1 MAHVTLK
8 DIAQSLNISVS
19 TVSRALNNKGDI
31 DPETKKMV
39 KNKARDLGYF
49 PNTAAKALKGK
60 NSLLLGVIIDD
71 NANPFYAEV
80 LKGMEKAARKKGF
93 HLILV
98 NTAGRLDEQKFA
110 VEFLQSRGVD
120 GILLAPVRDDKPK
133 DLEYFRVPFV
143 VVGRHFEKADL
154 LEIYNDDETGGYI
167 ATKRL
172 LEKGKR
178 KLLHICSRLNIFP
191 SRARLNGF
199 KKALKEYNLES
210 SRRIIEISNGPEEVN
225 DKLKTFIEQNGKVDG
240 IFAFNDLYAMEAL
253 KVVNDMKM
261 KVPEDIAIIGYDDI
275 PYVRYTSPMLTTVS
289 LNEVWIGEKSVEL
302 LLKSIEHKIIR
313 KKRYMQTPVLN
324 IRDSG

>member
-8 DIAQSLNISVS
+8 DIAKSLKISVS
-19 TVSRALNNKGDI
+19 TVSRALNDKGDI
-31 DPETKKMV
+31 DPETKK
-39 KNKARDLGYF
+39 KIQIRARELGYF

-110 VEFLQSRGVD
+110 VDFLQSRGVD
-120 GILLAPVRDDKPK
+120 GILLAPVRDDHPE
-133 DLEYFRVPFV
+133 DLDNFQVPFV
-143 VVGRHFEKADL
+143 IVGRHFEKADL

-172 LEKGKR
+172 LENGR
-178 KLLHICSRLNIFP
+178 RNLLHICSRLNIFP
-191 SRARLNGF
+191 SRARLMGF
-199 KKALKEYNLES
+199 MDALKEYNIDGS
-210 SRRIIEISNGPEEVN
+210 KKIIEIKDGPEEVN
-225 DKLKTFIEQNGKVDG
+225 DKLRNFITQNGEIDG

-253 KVVNDMKM
+253 KVVNDMGM
-261 KVPEDIAIIGYDDI
+261 KVPKDVAIIGYDDI

-289 LNEVWIGEKSVEL
+289 LNEIWIGEKSVEL
-302 LLKSIEHKIIR
+302 LLKSIERKKIR
-313 KKRYMQTPVLN
+313 KKRYIQTPVLS

>member
-1 MAHVTLK
+1 MAYVTLK

-110 VEFLQSRGVD
+110 VDFLQSRGVD
-120 GILLAPVRDDKPK
+120 GILLAPVRDDQPK

-143 VVGRHFEKADL
+143 IVGRHFEKADL

-178 KLLHICSRLNIFP
+178 NLLHICSRLNIFP

-253 KVVNDMKM
+253 KVVNDMKL

-313 KKRYMQTPVLN
+313 KKRYIQTPVLN

>member
-8 DIAQSLNISVS
+8 DIAKSLEISVS

-31 DPETKKMV
+31 DPKTKKKI
-39 KNKARDLGYF
+39 KNKARELGYF

-98 NTAGRLDEQKFA
+98 NTAGRLEEQRFA
-110 VEFLQSRGVD
+110 VDFLQSRGVD
-120 GILLAPVRDDKPK
+120 GILLAPVRDNHPE
-133 DLEYFRVPFV
+133 DLDNFTVPFV
-143 VVGRHFEKADL
+143 IVGRHFDKADL

-172 LEKGKR
+172 LENGRR

-199 KKALKEYNLES
+199 KKALKDHNTEGTGEV
-210 SRRIIEISNGPEEVN
+210 IEISNGPEQVSNKLRDFLARNSEV
-225 DKLKTFIEQNGKVDG
+225 EG

-253 KVVNDMKM
+253 KVINDVGMR
-261 KVPEDIAIIGYDDI
+261 VPEDIAIIGYDDI
-275 PYVRYTSPMLTTVS
+275 PYAKYTSPMLTTIS
-289 LNEVWIGEKSVEL
+289 LNEIWIGEKSIEL
-302 LLKSIEHKIIR
+302 LLKSIEHKTIR